1 MVEMTRGQVVT
12 LEEYSKREVF
22 RKFFASSTDAI
33 KEDRNTVNVDTWY
46 YHIDTWYYSQ
56 DSEVNPANL
65 LLAEYYGG
73 SLNLGTFSKVNR
85 FGR

>member
-12 LEEYSKREVF
+12 LEEYSKKEVF

-46 YHIDTWYYSQ
+46 YTQ
-56 DSEVNPANL
+56 DSQVNPANL

-73 SLNLGTFSKVNR
+73 SLVLGTFSKVNR